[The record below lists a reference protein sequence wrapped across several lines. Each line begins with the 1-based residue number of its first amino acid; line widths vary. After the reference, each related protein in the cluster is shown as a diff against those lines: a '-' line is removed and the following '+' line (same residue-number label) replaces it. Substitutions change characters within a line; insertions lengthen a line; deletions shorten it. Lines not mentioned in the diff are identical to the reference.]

1 MTIEVVYVI
10 LMNSICHEFE
20 EHVKKIIKVNIIDY
34 FLINKRKRLKDST
47 TLGNQ
52 EIMSII

>member
-1 MTIEVVYVI
+1 MS
-10 LMNSICHEFE
+10 LR